1 MAGLVERLTEGL
13 PANLRASPGPDRS
26 ACRRAAGKSGVP
38 DREPPNLPQFS
49 PSACSGAVAGRGT
62 RGSMLRLLHT
72 ADVHLGARHTDL
84 GERAAILRERQF
96 AAFKATIDLAI
107 AESVDLVLIAGDLFD
122 SNTQPRRS
130 VERVAA
136 ELGRVARASIR
147 TVIIP
152 GTHDLYD
159 GASIYRSYDLAAMAR
174 AGGDWITVLTP
185 DQPSV
190 VFGPIDTVVHGRV
203 FDTKR
208 APRSP
213 LYGLDVS
220 VDRRATWKIGMVH
233 GSLLIPGKTDN
244 DEVVFTEDEVA
255 RTGLDYLALGHWHSA
270 IEGRAGNVT
279 YAYSGAPE
287 PVALDQDGA
296 GQVLLVTLDDRGP
309 RRRIS
314 IEPRWVG
321 QTRCETL
328 DLDISGIHSQPDLI
342 NLLGRNADSNLAL
355 RVRLTGLY
363 PDDLDVDLDEVERA
377 LAASFLRLQVRD
389 LSIPGA
395 PDGPLPPPD
404 TVLGAFVRGIE
415 ARIAALQSDAA
426 SGTRVRTV
434 AGIDDQEI
442 RAVVPI
448 GAPVA
453 ESHSAG
459 LDSPSPADE
468 IAELREVLRLGRH
481 LLEGRQV
488 TL

>member
-1 MAGLVERLTEGL
+1 
-13 PANLRASPGPDRS
+13 
-26 ACRRAAGKSGVP
+26 
-38 DREPPNLPQFS
+38 
-49 PSACSGAVAGRGT
+49 
-62 RGSMLRLLHT
+62 MLRLLHT

-96 AAFKATIDLAI
+96 AAFRATIDLAI
-107 AESVDLVLIAGDLFD
+107 AESVDLLLIAGDLFD

-147 TVIIP
+147 TVVIP
-152 GTHDLYD
+152 GTHDVYD

-190 VFGPIDTVVHGRV
+190 VFPSIDAVVHGRV

-220 VDRRATWKIGMVH
+220 VDKRATWKIGMVH
-233 GSLLIPGKTDN
+233 GSLLIPGKTDG

-255 RTGLDYLALGHWHSA
+255 RSGLDYLALGHWHSA
-270 IEGRAGNVT
+270 IEGRAGSVT

-296 GQVLLVTLDDRGP
+296 GHVLLVTLDDRGG
-309 RRRIS
+309 RRRVS
-314 IEPRWVG
+314 IEPRRVG
-321 QTRCETL
+321 QTRTEAL
-328 DLDISGIHSQPDLI
+328 DLDVGRIHSQPDLI
-342 NLLGRNADSNLAL
+342 DQLGQRSDSNLAL
-355 RVRLTGLY
+355 SVRLTGLY
-363 PDDLDVDLDEVERA
+363 PDDLDLDLDEVERA
-377 LAASFLRLQVRD
+377 LSPSFLRFRLRD
-389 LSIPGA
+389 LSIPNV
-395 PDGPLPPPD
+395 PDEPLPPPD

-415 ARIAALQSDAA
+415 AKMAALED
-426 SGTRVRTV
+426 G
-434 AGIDDQEI
+434 
-442 RAVVPI
+442 VVSN
-448 GAPVA
+448 APVESGSVDSENPSATSIDSSDRPEAHRADVESAAA
-453 ESHSAG
+453 EE
-459 LDSPSPADE
+459 L
-468 IAELREVLRLGRH
+468 AELREVLRLGRH

>member
-1 MAGLVERLTEGL
+1 
-13 PANLRASPGPDRS
+13 
-26 ACRRAAGKSGVP
+26 
-38 DREPPNLPQFS
+38 
-49 PSACSGAVAGRGT
+49 
-62 RGSMLRLLHT
+62 MLRLLHT
-72 ADVHLGARHTDL
+72 SDVHLGARHTDL

-96 AAFKATIDLAI
+96 AAFKATVDLAI
-107 AESVDLVLIAGDLFD
+107 VESVDLFLIAGDLFD

-147 TVIIP
+147 TVVIP
-152 GTHDLYD
+152 GTHDVYD

-190 VFGPIDTVVHGRV
+190 VFPSIDAVVHGRV

-220 VDRRATWKIGMVH
+220 VDKRATWKIGMVH
-233 GSLLIPGKTDN
+233 GSLLIPGKTDG

-255 RTGLDYLALGHWHSA
+255 RSGLDYLALGHWHSA
-270 IEGRAGNVT
+270 IEGRAGSVT

-296 GQVLLVTLDDRGP
+296 GHVLLVTLDDRGG
-309 RRRIS
+309 RRRVS
-314 IEPRWVG
+314 IEPRRVG
-321 QTRCETL
+321 QTRTEAL
-328 DLDISGIHSQPDLI
+328 DLDVGRIHSQPDLI
-342 NLLGRNADSNLAL
+342 DQLGQRSDSNLAL
-355 RVRLTGLY
+355 SVRLTGLY
-363 PDDLDVDLDEVERA
+363 PDDLDLDLDEVERA
-377 LAASFLRLQVRD
+377 LSPSFLRFRLRD
-389 LSIPGA
+389 LSIPNV
-395 PDGPLPPPD
+395 PDEPLPPPD

-415 ARIAALQSDAA
+415 AKMAALED
-426 SGTRVRTV
+426 G
-434 AGIDDQEI
+434 
-442 RAVVPI
+442 VVSN
-448 GAPVA
+448 APVESGSVDSENPSATSIDSSDRPEAHRADVESAAA
-453 ESHSAG
+453 EE
-459 LDSPSPADE
+459 L
-468 IAELREVLRLGRH
+468 AELREVLRLGRH